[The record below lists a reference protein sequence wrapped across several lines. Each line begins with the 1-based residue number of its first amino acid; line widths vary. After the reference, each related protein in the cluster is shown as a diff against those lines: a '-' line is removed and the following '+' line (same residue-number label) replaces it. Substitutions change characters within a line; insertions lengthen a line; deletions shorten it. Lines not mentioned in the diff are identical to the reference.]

1 MSTFVTR
8 NLKFSKIDKCA
19 LVIYRAGV
27 KTFQLPRECLDG
39 VSLSS
44 AGRLSQM
51 TAADTANALVP
62 IYD

>member
-44 AGRLSQM
+44 AGRLS
-51 TAADTANALVP
+51 
-62 IYD
+62 